1 MFVKSVY
8 GKYPKDTHFLYYT
21 FVPSPYISVSLANL
35 KHGGKD
41 SSERSYYLG
50 IPENSLISFETDIIN
65 IIKAHIDGNNIL
77 AA

>member
-1 MFVKSVY
+1 M
-8 GKYPKDTHFLYYT
+8 
-21 FVPSPYISVSLANL
+21 PSPCISVSLANL

-50 IPENSLISFETDIIN
+50 IPENSLISLETDIIN
-65 IIKAHIDGNNIL
+65 IIKAQIDGNNIL